1 MRSSVLDRMS
11 TSFRF
16 NPFDDH
22 HLVRE
27 LIERNLV
34 PTLISSQKDPELS
47 MVPSYKHKQLE
58 APHHHIEANPCMLM
72 PLFTFL
78 LIRIQVNP

>member
-1 MRSSVLDRMS
+1 MS

-27 LIERNLV
+27 LIEKNLFQ
-34 PTLISSQKDPELS
+34 TLISSQKDPELP
-47 MVPSYKHKQLE
+47 MVPSYKHQQLE
-58 APHHHIEANPCMLM
+58 APHHHRGESLHADVIVYIFAY
-72 PLFTFL
+72 
-78 LIRIQVNP
+78 

>member
-1 MRSSVLDRMS
+1 
-11 TSFRF
+11 
-16 NPFDDH
+16 
-22 HLVRE
+22 
-27 LIERNLV
+27 
-34 PTLISSQKDPELS
+34 

-58 APHHHIEANPCMLM
+58 APHHHIEANPGMLT